1 MGPEFKKRSVLRS
14 APSSGE
20 WTTILKKPRLALVG
34 SAPITPITTKERQ
47 EIDMRVKEECE
58 QLRKVYPEVHGKVAD
73 FITHTVTD
81 RTLHVSVRFIEAR
94 TFAFAM
100 PPASS

>member
-1 MGPEFKKRSVLRS
+1 
-14 APSSGE
+14 
-20 WTTILKKPRLALVG
+20 
-34 SAPITPITTKERQ
+34 
-47 EIDMRVKEECE
+47 MRVKEECE